1 LLWWDQLKNIF
12 DRGEAMT
19 LPKRQQEVLDFLVG
33 YIRDHGYA
41 PSIEEIGEA
50 LGMRSTSTV
59 AYHLDALT
67 KKELIIR
74 KGPRSFDV
82 ADSVQPVGVPMLGQI
97 TAGMPM
103 LAQADPSE
111 YVDVAKVFH
120 VPGHFLLKVTGES
133 MIDEQIRPGDL
144 VLVEPAQIAR
154 NGDLVVALVD
164 GEETTL
170 KRFFLEGE
178 QVRLQP
184 SNATMEPIL
193 CARHRVSVQGQVRA
207 LMRTYSG
214 RVR

>member
-1 LLWWDQLKNIF
+1 MI
-12 DRGEAMT
+12 
-19 LPKRQQEVLDFLVG
+19 LPKRQQEVLDFLVA

-41 PSIEEIGEA
+41 PSIEEIGDA

-67 KKELIIR
+67 KKELIVR

-82 ADSVQPVGVPMLGQI
+82 ADSVQPVGVPMLGRI

-103 LAQADPSE
+103 LAQADHSE
-111 YVDVAKVFH
+111 YVDVAKLFH
-120 VPGHFLLKVTGES
+120 LPNHFLLEVTGES
-133 MIDEQIRPGDL
+133 MIDEQIRPGDM
-144 VLVEPAQIAR
+144 VLVEPAQQAR

-170 KRFFLEGE
+170 KRYFLDGD

-184 SNATMEPIL
+184 SNATMDPIL
-193 CARHRVSVQGQVRA
+193 CDKVRVSVQGQVRA
-207 LMRTYSG
+207 LMRTYAPG
-214 RVR
+214 RLR